1 MSAIVALEGV
11 LRTETGDPIPE
22 GLKLFRTLSAQYRVA
37 ISTDGSYAEAEH
49 WLKSNMVFGYGQI
62 LGDETSF
69 AGEDIREFHLK
80 HLLSGGRVELLVDA
94 DADHCLKALEYN
106 VPCLLFGT
114 PKFVRTRRAVKA
126 SWQDIQEEVDRQ
138 KQARAEALLKS
149 LGSRWE

>member
-1 MSAIVALEGV
+1 M
-11 LRTETGDPIPE
+11 
-22 GLKLFRTLSAQYRVA
+22 A